1 MTRRCK
7 DQSSAGLFF
16 LLSIL
21 AGCAGM
27 PENIAPPALPTAVT
41 VPRDHRHVMT
51 LKAQGT
57 LNYECRARAGMSG
70 AYGWVL
76 DAPDASLLHWSG
88 FRVGRYYAG
97 PTLEYRDG
105 SKVIAKLVASSPD
118 DPGKLPIQLLQAM
131 SPRGAG
137 EFADV
142 TYIQR
147 LNATGGEPSAR
158 CTSSEI
164 GKGSRVNFTADFL
177 FYKKR

>member
-1 MTRRCK
+1 
-7 DQSSAGLFF
+7 
-16 LLSIL
+16 
-21 AGCAGM
+21 
-27 PENIAPPALPTAVT
+27 
-41 VPRDHRHVMT
+41 MT

-57 LNYECRARAGMSG
+57 LNYECRALAGMSG
-70 AYGWVL
+70 AYAWTL

-105 SKVIAKLVASSPD
+105 SKVIAKLLASSPD
-118 DPGKLPIQLLQAM
+118 DPGKLPIQLLQAV
-131 SPRGAG
+131 SPRGRG

-158 CTSSEI
+158 CTAGEV
-164 GKGSRVNFTADFL
+164 GKASRVDFIADFL